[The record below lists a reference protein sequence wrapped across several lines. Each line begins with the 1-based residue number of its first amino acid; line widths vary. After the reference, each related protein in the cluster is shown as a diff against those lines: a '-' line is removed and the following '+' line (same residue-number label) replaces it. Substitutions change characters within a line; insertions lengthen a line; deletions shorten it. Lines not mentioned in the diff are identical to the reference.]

1 MHAARHQILAGGDVR
16 VCPSITGTKSNA
28 PHPYGQ
34 SVSGLHEAEAS
45 DASPTS
51 KVNTYALIGLVSAAI
66 TLFWNP
72 FGLPAIAAV
81 IAGAVGFVQG
91 KGMRVGRGASVAA
104 IVVGV
109 LGIAWAAY
117 YYSI

>member
-1 MHAARHQILAGGDVR
+1 M
-16 VCPSITGTKSNA
+16 
-28 PHPYGQ
+28 
-34 SVSGLHEAEAS
+34 SGLHEAEAS

>member
-1 MHAARHQILAGGDVR
+1 M
-16 VCPSITGTKSNA
+16 
-28 PHPYGQ
+28 
-34 SVSGLHEAEAS
+34 SGLQQAEAS

-66 TLFWNP
+66 TLYWNP
-72 FGLPAIAAV
+72 FGLPAN
-81 IAGAVGFVQG
+81 AGAVGFVQG
-91 KGMRVGRGASVAA
+91 KGMRVGRGASVVA
-104 IVVGV
+104 IVAGV